1 MSDRIQQ
8 TSEELEG
15 LMIRQMNK
23 GVPGPYLPAQFES
36 LEAYMVAKIAATRAK
51 RSAAKQGE
59 KSRTARL
66 TEAQVIEIRQKYL
79 PGLYGSKKLAK
90 EYGVSPSAI
99 QGIISGITWTHVPMG
114 DYSSPEEYAAAKKA
128 EAAARPTT
136 HTNAKLDKSK
146 VREIRQ
152 RYSEGATKSA
162 LAREYGVH
170 LKTVW
175 DILQGNIWKDA

>member
-1 MSDRIQQ
+1 MEHVIEQLQ
-8 TSEELEG
+8 G
-15 LMIRQMNK
+15 HIAGKMNRRE
-23 GVPGPYLPAQFES
+23 PGPYLPSQFAD
-36 LEAYMVAKIAATRAK
+36 LEAYLVAREAEVRRK

-59 KSRTARL
+59 KSRTAKL

-79 PGLYGSKKLAK
+79 PNLYGTKKLAK
-90 EYGVSPSAI
+90 EYGVSHSA
-99 QGIISGITWTHVPMG
+99 ISGIVTGTTWTHVPMG
-114 DYSSPEEYAAAKKA
+114 DYGSPEEYAAAKKA

-136 HTNAKLDKSK
+136 HTNAKLDKDK

-162 LAREYGVH
+162 LARDYGVH

-175 DILQGNIWKDA
+175 DILQGKIWKDA